1 MEGKDPAKIIK
12 DGLSKTLV
20 FYYPLAGRLIEGPN
34 KKLMVNCNSEGIMFI
49 EVDANVELDKLGD
62 SIKPPCPYLDL
73 LLNNV
78 PVNMRGKSLRNDQ
91 LPAGYYGNAFVT
103 PAVVAKA
110 GLLCSNPLTYAVELV
125 KKVKNQINEEYIRSF
140 TDLIVIKGRP
150 ELTKSWNFIVSDN
163 RYVGLDEFDFGWGK
177 PIFGGVSKAESFI
190 SFIVPVKND
199 KGEKGKDPAKFI
211 KDGLSKALVFYYPLA
226 GRLIE
231 GLNKKHMVNCNSEG
245 IMFIEADA
253 NIELDKLGDSIKP
266 PCPFLD
272 LLLHNVPSCD
282 GIIGCPLLLVQI
294 VNHTMM
300 DGYGFKMFLNA
311 LIELIQGASTPSILP
326 VWQRDLLSARSSPSI
341 TCTHHEFDEKIE
353 SKIAWESMKDKLIQ
367 QSFFFGNTEME
378 VIKNSVPSNYGCTKF
393 ELLAALLW
401 KCRTIAL
408 DLHPEE
414 IVRLTYPINIRGK
427 SLKNELPPSYYG
439 NAFVTPSAVSKAGLL
454 CSNPLT
460 YAVELIK
467 KVKDNINE
475 EYIKSVI
482 DLMVIK
488 GRPELT
494 KSWNFIVSDKKYV
507 GFDEFDF
514 GWGNPIF
521 GGIPK
526 ATSFISVCV
535 PIKNDKGEK
544 GISIAINLPP
554 LAMKKFQEVVYK
566 MTLENMEGVNII

>member
-1 MEGKDPAKIIK
+1 M
-12 DGLSKTLV
+12 
-20 FYYPLAGRLIEGPN
+20 
-34 KKLMVNCNSEGIMFI
+34 
-49 EVDANVELDKLGD
+49 
-62 SIKPPCPYLDL
+62 
-73 LLNNV
+73 
-78 PVNMRGKSLRNDQ
+78 
-91 LPAGYYGNAFVT
+91 
-103 PAVVAKA
+103 
-110 GLLCSNPLTYAVELV
+110 
-125 KKVKNQINEEYIRSF
+125 
-140 TDLIVIKGRP
+140 
-150 ELTKSWNFIVSDN
+150 
-163 RYVGLDEFDFGWGK
+163 
-177 PIFGGVSKAESFI
+177 
-190 SFIVPVKND
+190 
-199 KGEKGKDPAKFI
+199 KGKDPAKFI